1 MQTRPGIV
9 KEIRLSVDG
18 LPAAWIECPQPSLPQ
33 PGQYLLGW
41 AASDLDAALAAPL
54 FPTDLAD
61 DGFLAAGIPPTWE
74 PGTRLELRGPLGQ
87 GFNLPVTTRRLALG
101 SVGGSLDRLLP
112 LIQPGLQQNMAITLY
127 ADRHP
132 GNLPSAIEIYPLAGL
147 SEALAWADLLALDL
161 ERRQIP
167 LLRSLLNVEGDRRL
181 PCPVQA
187 LIRTPLTCGGLADCG
202 ACAVVGRRHPLPS
215 CTDGPVFSLNEL
227 DW

>member
-1 MQTRPGIV
+1 M
-9 KEIRLSVDG
+9 
-18 LPAAWIECPQPSLPQ
+18 
-33 PGQYLLGW
+33 
-41 AASDLDAALAAPL
+41 
-54 FPTDLAD
+54 
-61 DGFLAAGIPPTWE
+61 
-74 PGTRLELRGPLGQ
+74 RLELRGPLGQ
-87 GFNLPVTTRRLALG
+87 GFNLPATIRRLALG

-202 ACAVVGRRHPLPS
+202 ACSVAGHRHPVPA
-215 CTDGPVFSLNEL
+215 CTDGPVFSLKEL

>member
-1 MQTRPGIV
+1 
-9 KEIRLSVDG
+9 
-18 LPAAWIECPQPSLPQ
+18 
-33 PGQYLLGW
+33 
-41 AASDLDAALAAPL
+41 
-54 FPTDLAD
+54 
-61 DGFLAAGIPPTWE
+61 
-74 PGTRLELRGPLGQ
+74 
-87 GFNLPVTTRRLALG
+87 
-101 SVGGSLDRLLP
+101 
-112 LIQPGLQQNMAITLY
+112 MAITLY